1 MADQQTVTLKVSGMS
16 CMHCR
21 AAVQNALEDI
31 AGVKLAE
38 VNLDQG
44 KATVVFDPEVAT
56 VDKMREA
63 IKQSGFEAV

>member
-1 MADQQTVTLKVSGMS
+1 MADQQTVSLKVSGMS

-21 AAVQNALEDI
+21 AAVQDALAGV
-31 AGVKLAE
+31 AGVKSAE

-44 KATVVFDPEVAT
+44 KATVTFDPEVAT

-63 IKQSGFEAV
+63 IKQSGFEVV